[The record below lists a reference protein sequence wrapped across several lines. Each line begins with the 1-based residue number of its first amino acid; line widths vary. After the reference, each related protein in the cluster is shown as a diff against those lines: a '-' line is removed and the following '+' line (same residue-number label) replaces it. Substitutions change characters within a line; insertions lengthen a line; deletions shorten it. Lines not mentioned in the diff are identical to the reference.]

1 MKLLLLKFQPLFIL
15 KEHQYLKSY
24 TTHKMEQFIY
34 PTLTA
39 FFAAFITWLFS
50 MRKSLALDRAAELD
64 NAVNAVKYYRDLLDD
79 ITARLTAATETIKT
93 MEIQHREL
101 MVVNQQLVDELQKF
115 KQLNGKQQ

>member
-1 MKLLLLKFQPLFIL
+1 
-15 KEHQYLKSY
+15 
-24 TTHKMEQFIY
+24 MEQFLY

-39 FFAAFITWLFS
+39 FFASFITWLFS
-50 MRKSLALDRAAELD
+50 VRKSLAQDRAAELD

>member
-1 MKLLLLKFQPLFIL
+1 
-15 KEHQYLKSY
+15 
-24 TTHKMEQFIY
+24 MEQFLY

-39 FFAAFITWLFS
+39 FFASLITWLFS
-50 MRKSLALDRAAELD
+50 MRKSLAQDRAAELD
-64 NAVNAVKYYRDLLDD
+64 NAVTAVKYYRDLLDD

>member
-1 MKLLLLKFQPLFIL
+1 
-15 KEHQYLKSY
+15 
-24 TTHKMEQFIY
+24 MEQFIY

-39 FFAAFITWLFS
+39 FFASFITWLFS

-101 MVVNQQLVDELQKF
+101 MMVNQQLVDELQKF